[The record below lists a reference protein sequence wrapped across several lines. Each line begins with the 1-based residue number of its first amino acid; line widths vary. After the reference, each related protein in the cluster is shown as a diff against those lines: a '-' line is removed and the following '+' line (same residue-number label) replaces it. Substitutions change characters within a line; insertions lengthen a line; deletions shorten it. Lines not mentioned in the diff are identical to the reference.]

1 MINDDL
7 NTIYPLGD
15 SGFTSQL
22 TEVTNYTI
30 TADLSFIVTQEL
42 INYEILCSDFGNT
55 SKIAVITN
63 ITPTSML
70 LYKLYYT
77 IKNSIHE
84 HTKCF

>member
-30 TADLSFIVTQEL
+30 TANLSFIVTKEL
-42 INYEILCSDFGNT
+42 TNYKILCSDYGNVNI
-55 SKIAVITN
+55 SKITVTIDHN
-63 ITPTSML
+63 NMSTSML
-70 LYKLYYT
+70 LYIIYIIIIVKLR
-77 IKNSIHE
+77 
-84 HTKCF
+84 

>member
-30 TADLSFIVTQEL
+30 TANLSFIVTEEL
-42 INYEILCSDFGNT
+42 INYKILCSADYGNT
-55 SKIAVITN
+55 SKITVIIK
-63 ITPTSML
+63 ITPTSM
-70 LYKLYYT
+70 YNNY
-77 IKNSIHE
+77 I
-84 HTKCF
+84 

>member
-30 TADLSFIVTQEL
+30 TADLSFIVTEEL
-42 INYEILCSDFGNT
+42 INYEILCSDYENT
-55 SKIAVITN
+55 SKVAVIVN
-63 ITPTSML
+63 IVSTSML
-70 LYKLYYT
+70 IKIKHYSVVYYY
-77 IKNSIHE
+77 
-84 HTKCF
+84 